1 MCAIIVAIVHG
12 YNIGVVK
19 YDWKILYTVAKII
32 RIEVRVIQGV
42 KLILCFFEDFE
53 IYSGLWPLSVSPRIQ
68 SVYIMAGRTP
78 ALAAELTEFRK
89 ITTF

>member
-53 IYSGLWPLSVSPRIQ
+53 IYSGLWPLSVSPRCQ
-68 SVYIMAGRTP
+68 CVYTMTGQTP
-78 ALAAELTEFRK
+78 AL
-89 ITTF
+89 